1 MLLRAL
7 KDAGDPQIAR
17 AQYACPWYGR
27 QFLIPVH
34 KLAHTLNGLFGSV
47 PRDDVGLT
55 SVVKRQLLQV
65 LLNAVPALGQNG
77 LAFVHER
84 GKVKVEGLPAH
95 PHLGIVVNV

>member
-27 QFLIPVH
+27 QFPI
-34 KLAHTLNGLFGSV
+34 LAHTLNGLFGSV

-65 LLNAVPALGQNG
+65 LLNAVPALGPNG